1 MSRDLQEQQEQ
12 VQNLTKLGKEQ
23 GYLLYEQVNDFLA
36 SEEQSAEQID
46 NVFSVFEAEGIN
58 IYEDVLDAK
67 AARAVSELAVQAD
80 ARVQDEETRREE
92 SEVEQAPSAWRKD
105 ERSCARVPARNGR
118 RAPLDP

>member
-1 MSRDLQEQQEQ
+1 RDLQEQQEQ

-67 AARAVSELAVQAD
+67 AARIVPEAAEQAA
-80 ARVQDEETRREE
+80 ARGQEEETHREE
-92 SEVEQAPSAWRKD
+92 GEVKQ
-105 ERSCARVPARNGR
+105 VP
-118 RAPLDP
+118 LF

>member
-1 MSRDLQEQQEQ
+1 LSRDLQEQQEQ

-36 SEEQSAEQID
+36 AEEQSAEQID

-67 AARAVSELAVQAD
+67 AARAVSELAVQA
-80 ARVQDEETRREE
+80 
-92 SEVEQAPSAWRKD
+92 
-105 ERSCARVPARNGR
+105 
-118 RAPLDP
+118 